1 VGEDEEPFKLYIKVS
16 CSLCLGG
23 MRQGIFANCPYCNH
37 ERKTY
42 IESPLKEIAGYI
54 NSLDPLSRTK
64 LLSLLDDVPQKC

>member
-1 VGEDEEPFKLYIKVS
+1 
-16 CSLCLGG
+16 LCLGG
-23 MRQGIFANCPYCNH
+23 MRQGVFSNCSYCNH

-64 LLSLLDDVPQKC
+64 LLSLLDEVS